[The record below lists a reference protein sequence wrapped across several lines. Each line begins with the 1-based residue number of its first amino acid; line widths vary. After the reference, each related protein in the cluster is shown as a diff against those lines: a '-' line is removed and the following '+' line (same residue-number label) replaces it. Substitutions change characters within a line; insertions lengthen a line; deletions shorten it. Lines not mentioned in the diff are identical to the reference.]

1 MIHLHILK
9 VVFNILI
16 TLLTLL
22 LYIAYMTFR
31 TEINLEKSKQTI
43 LHNDKICLI
52 GSCFTQNIGN
62 KLSENGFHTDINP
75 FGIIYNPIS
84 ISQCLE
90 HISTSEPLA
99 CNDLIK
105 SGDYWKAYT
114 HHGDFKAQSQEEL
127 LEIVNNK
134 IADSY
139 NFIVKAKYL
148 IITLGTSWVYT
159 HKETNRI
166 MGNCH
171 KLNSNLFT
179 KTLLTID
186 QIVENM
192 TNSIDIFFA
201 NNENSNSKV
210 ILTISPIRHWKD
222 GYRENQ
228 LSKSILNL
236 AVDELCKTNSKIEYF
251 PSYEIL
257 MDDLRDYRFYNE
269 DMLHPNNLAVE
280 YIWEKFQDT
289 YFNINTIELCKR
301 FQHLQKMKNH
311 RPFNP
316 DGEAYKNHLQK
327 IKDLEEE
334 LNSLLKS

>member
-1 MIHLHILK
+1 
-9 VVFNILI
+9 
-16 TLLTLL
+16 
-22 LYIAYMTFR
+22 MTFR
-31 TEINLEKSKQTI
+31 TEINLERSQQTI
-43 LHNDKICLI
+43 LHNDKISLI

-62 KLSENGFHTDINP
+62 KLSENGFHTNINP

-90 HISTSEPLA
+90 HISTREPLV

-114 HHGDFKAQSQEEL
+114 HHGDFKAQTQEEL
-127 LEIVNNK
+127 LEIINNK

-159 HKETNRI
+159 HKETNKI

-171 KLNSNLFT
+171 KLSSNLFT
-179 KTLLTID
+179 KSLLTID

-201 NNENSNSKV
+201 NNQSSNSKV
-210 ILTISPIRHWKD
+210 ILTISPIRHWRD

-236 AVDELCKTNSKIEYF
+236 AVDELCKNNSKIEYF

-280 YIWEKFQDT
+280 YIWEKFQNT

-301 FQHLQKMKNH
+301 FQQLQKMKNH

-316 DGEAYKNHLQK
+316 DGEAYKNHLLK

-334 LNSLLKS
+334 LNSLLNS